1 MTYKVWVGVA
11 NAAYNVT
18 LYSRAGDTVTS
29 GEEYNLE
36 YSTDNVTWTY
46 VAGPLSS
53 TSCTQHSTVSTST
66 GVIYVRAVR
75 DSDTFLLYGRGS
87 NSSTCPANL
96 DIICEYP
103 ATITGNEDVAYTVYV
118 TAGDFVPCAV

>member
-1 MTYKVWVGVA
+1 MTYKVWVDTANVA
-11 NAAYNVT
+11 YDVT
-18 LYSRAGDTVTS
+18 LYSRAGDTITS
-29 GEEYNLE
+29 GDEYNLQ

-75 DSDTFLLYGRGS
+75 DSNNLLIYGRGS
-87 NSSTCPANL
+87 NSSTCPANAGFV
-96 DIICEYP
+96 CEFP
-103 ATITGNEDVAYTVYV
+103 ATITGNESVAYTVYV
-118 TAGDFVPCAV
+118 TGGDFSNCAV